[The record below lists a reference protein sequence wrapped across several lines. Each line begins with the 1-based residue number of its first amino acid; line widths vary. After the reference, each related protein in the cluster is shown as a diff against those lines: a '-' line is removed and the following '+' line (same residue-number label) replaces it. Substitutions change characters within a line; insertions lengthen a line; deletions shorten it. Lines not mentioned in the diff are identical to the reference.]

1 MKISPWRLL
10 SIYLEGVLYLGG
22 GGETG
27 TRTGSSLYRVYSLK
41 GHTRDPWP
49 LDPSAATTL
58 NACTFVP
65 ERIEYDFYIPSY
77 MDVYLEAIASVIP
90 SMPEV
95 TVDSHIQL
103 HQGM

>member
-1 MKISPWRLL
+1 MG
-10 SIYLEGVLYLGG
+10 EGRQEQGQAALC
-22 GGETG
+22 TG
-27 TRTGSSLYRVYSLK
+27 CTVS
-41 GHTRDPWP
+41 RDTP
-49 LDPSAATTL
+49 DPSAATTL